1 MNILRITFLCGTWH
15 IFCLLAETK
24 QWDSLLKIFIISL
37 AKLGRH
43 PSFEDKFCCDKHRI
57 FWHKISLDKNCK
69 AKFSLESNFS
79 SYVFMWNLHFKN
91 FNKIFH
97 NNTLISNLP
106 NDQRA
111 YKWLL
116 NFIYLG
122 TQTEKNVNFIL
133 SSKFT
138 QISTKI
144 LLKLDSYSD
153 LV

>member
-1 MNILRITFLCGTWH
+1 MIKGH
-15 IFCLLAETK
+15 I
-24 QWDSLLKIFIISL
+24 
-37 AKLGRH
+37 
-43 PSFEDKFCCDKHRI
+43 
-57 FWHKISLDKNCK
+57 
-69 AKFSLESNFS
+69 
-79 SYVFMWNLHFKN
+79 
-91 FNKIFH
+91 
-97 NNTLISNLP
+97 
-106 NDQRA
+106 

-116 NFIYLG
+116 NCIYLG

>member
-1 MNILRITFLCGTWH
+1 M
-15 IFCLLAETK
+15 
-24 QWDSLLKIFIISL
+24 
-37 AKLGRH
+37 
-43 PSFEDKFCCDKHRI
+43 
-57 FWHKISLDKNCK
+57 LD
-69 AKFSLESNFS
+69 
-79 SYVFMWNLHFKN
+79 LHFKN
-91 FNKIFH
+91 F
-97 NNTLISNLP
+97 